1 MISKFLQRVYLA
13 GVLLWGSVIPAMAA
27 DAAASQRLDRENLL
41 VYRDAKGAL
50 QPVKGVGDWGKRRA
64 MILEGMQE
72 VMGPLPGP
80 SQRTALNMEILE
92 EVDCGSYIRY
102 LISYSPEPKAVI
114 PAYLLVPR
122 EALESGKK
130 FPAVLCLHP
139 TDNELGHKV
148 VVGLG
153 GKANRAYGRELA
165 ERRFVV
171 LAPAYPLLA
180 NYQPNLKAL
189 GYQSGSMKAIW
200 DNIRGLDLLDSLP
213 YVQAGKYGVI
223 GHSLGGHNAIF
234 TAAFDERI
242 QAVITSCGFDSFRD
256 YMNGNI
262 HGWTSE
268 RYMPGLLEYSLE
280 EIPFDFHE
288 LIGALAPRHVF
299 VSAPFYDHN
308 FQWRSVHQIE
318 RAAAAV
324 YRLYQAPR
332 RLRVEHPR
340 SGHDFP
346 EETRLQAYEMLD
358 EVLR

>member
-1 MISKFLQRVYLA
+1 MILHSFLRGSVA
-13 GVLLWGSVIPAMAA
+13 AVLLWGSIFPEVVGE
-27 DAAASQRLDRENLL
+27 AAASKRLDRENLL
-41 VYRDAKGAL
+41 VYRDARGVV
-50 QPVKGVGDWGKRRA
+50 QPVKRIEDWGQRRA
-64 MILEGMQE
+64 AILAGMQE

-80 SQRTALNMEILE
+80 SKRTALNMEILD
-92 EVDCGSYIRY
+92 EVDCGSYTRY
-102 LISYSPEPKAVI
+102 LISYSPEPKGVI

-122 EALESGKK
+122 EPLDPGKK

-153 GKANRAYGRELA
+153 GKANRDYGRELA
-165 ERRFVV
+165 ERGFVV

-189 GYQSGSMKAIW
+189 GYRSGSMKAIW

-223 GHSLGGHNAIF
+223 GHSLGGHNGIF
-234 TAAFDERI
+234 TAVFDDRI

-262 HGWTSE
+262 QGWTSE
-268 RYMPGLLEYSLE
+268 RYMPALLEYSLE

-308 FQWRSVHQIE
+308 FKWRSVHQIE
-318 RAAAAV
+318 RAAASI
-324 YRLYQAPR
+324 YRLYQVPG

-340 SGHDFP
+340 CEHDFP
-346 EETRLQAYEMLD
+346 EETRLKAYEILGQ
-358 EVLR
+358 VLR